1 MGFRSRI
8 IVLVLIVSCNASAQ
22 LSHTATASAETVDLT
37 VTAGTALQ
45 AVLDREV
52 RIRRVGQAIHGHV
65 ADPVYAFDKLV
76 VPAGTKVNG
85 KISEIGEVSARTRTL
100 AALDANLTP
109 QRKIVV
115 EFTELVLPDG
125 KTIKIQTGVVRGSG
139 QVLKFVTAGG
149 PPKGKGVRERV
160 HQQEKQTADQIRQQ
174 YETVRSEVERP
185 GRMHRLERL
194 AVAQSPIHPQYL
206 DAGTVYF
213 AELKQNLEF
222 GSESLTADM
231 AQAMKGEM
239 KSGSVIARLMT
250 PLSSATADKGADVE
264 AVVSQ
269 PVLSDGKL
277 MLPQGSL
284 LKGAVV
290 EVQPARYWKRN
301 GQLRFVFRDLVLAN
315 GVESKVDGILQ
326 GVQSDA
332 ADKLNLDSEGGASQE
347 TPKTRYLRTAVSVGL
362 AAATHE
368 DETLNRAE
376 GGAGG
381 FKVVGIV
388 VGAAV
393 KSQPLAIAM
402 GAFGASRS
410 IYVNFIARGR
420 DVEFARDTVMQIEID
435 LHEAPHAQPASK

>member
-1 MGFRSRI
+1 M
-8 IVLVLIVSCNASAQ
+8 LIVIFCNASMAQ
-22 LSHTATASAETVDLT
+22 LNHRSAPASTEETVDLT

-45 AVLDREV
+45 VVLDREV
-52 RIRRVGQAIHGHV
+52 RIRRVGQAIHGHI

-76 VPAGTKVNG
+76 VPAGTQVNG
-85 KISEIGEVSARTRTL
+85 KILEIGEVSAWTRTL

-109 QRKIVV
+109 LRSVEV
-115 EFTELVLPDG
+115 EFTELVFPDG
-125 KTIKIQTGVVRGSG
+125 KTREIQTGVVRGSG
-139 QVLKFVTAGG
+139 QVLRFVAAGG

-160 HQQEKQTADQIRQQ
+160 HQQEKQAADQIRQR
-174 YETVRSEVERP
+174 YETVKSEVERP

-194 AVAQSPIHPQYL
+194 AVAQLPVHPQYL

-213 AELKQNLEF
+213 AELKQNLKF
-222 GSESLTADM
+222 GSEPLTADM

-250 PLSSATADKGADVE
+250 PLSSATTDKGADVE

-290 EVQPARYWKRN
+290 EVQPARHWKRN
-301 GQLRFVFRDLVLAN
+301 GQLRFVFRDLVLTN

-326 GVQSDA
+326 GVQADA
-332 ADKLNLDSEGGASQE
+332 ADNLNLDSEGGASPQ

-376 GGAGG
+376 GGAEDLRL
-381 FKVVGIV
+381 
-388 VGAAV
+388 
-393 KSQPLAIAM
+393 S
-402 GAFGASRS
+402 ASS
-410 IYVNFIARGR
+410 S
-420 DVEFARDTVMQIEID
+420 ES
-435 LHEAPHAQPASK
+435 L